1 MLSYFFALFTLSV
14 TAAYYRL
21 PFWLLSVLWFLTPFV
36 FYKLKFIT
44 NTQGIITLFLLLN
57 AMALINIR
65 PIRRWL
71 VTIPMLHG
79 LNNKDQNAWRKFSR
93 IDDGWLTTKFEKNLF
108 NGNPDFK
115 TALLHS
121 PATSQKVKQLFN
133 AIEKQ
138 TTTTASAFPE
148 YLASLGL
155 QGILTP
161 EQYDGLGLTPY
172 ECTQVIERI
181 ASHEPLLGA
190 AVGILSC
197 ESAITLINHHG
208 SKEQKRQY
216 LPAFAQAEKQ
226 VFLNPTFLYELLENN
241 QSSIEGRIDS
251 EVHDNKTIHGIRL
264 SFDDVIVMGT
274 NKSSVFYLAIHVTD
288 FTNELS
294 KKTKLGTALC
304 LFDTERDDI
313 KVRHGNPT
321 FKGLFQYYH
330 LSADNIFIPLSQ
342 IIGGFGA
349 VNQGIKQL
357 YQLQSFAAG
366 IWPAAVSLP
375 IHRSGTLISWHF
387 SHIKKQNSR
396 ALLDYRLV
404 KKQLIRQFSHSQRL
418 KLLNQMAMS
427 GNNKNMSYSHILF
440 KNSILDAS
448 LDQLTWLRTILG
460 SHAHNIKGENN
471 LNQYFRIKHLSMEL
485 DGDSHEINQLPLMKK
500 VALSSH
506 PWYAKEIALMS
517 EPKVDPKLL
526 DRYLFKHM
534 GWVMH
539 QLAKVWVYAVR
550 TSWFGRLFWRRKKRQ
565 NFIKRISASYA
576 FIADLALIKWS
587 LKKDSNT
594 EFTGYLATCNQHL
607 LMLMVLIQAYEQQ
620 SDNPAEKWLLK
631 QSLKDSFYLSQ
642 RALNQCINSAF
653 SRFGA
658 LALKVMI
665 FPFGKPF
672 HQASFSP
679 KGDYDLSQVEANGN
693 KPHSILQ
700 QIADASKQLS
710 AVQSIEHAV
719 SNATGTALTT
729 KNHQVL
735 INRTLAAGIISVE
748 QAEQIR
754 AAYDAILNIQLINH
768 FGNKDETQE
777 N

>member
-1 MLSYFFALFTLSV
+1 MFSYFFTLFALAV
-14 TAAYYRL
+14 TTAFYRL

-57 AMALINIR
+57 MMALINIR

-71 VTIPMLHG
+71 ITIPLLHG
-79 LNNKDQNAWRKFSR
+79 LNNKDKNAWRQFSR
-93 IDDGWLTTKFEKNLF
+93 IDDGWLTTEFEKRLF

-115 TALLHS
+115 TTFTPPSTNDDIQKLL
-121 PATSQKVKQLFN
+121 A
-133 AIEKQ
+133 AIDQ
-138 TTTTASAFPE
+138 QPTVQVTAFPS
-148 YLASLGL
+148 YLETMGL
-155 QGILTP
+155 QSLLTP
-161 EQYDGLGLTPY
+161 VHLGGHGFDDSG
-172 ECTQVIERI
+172 CAQVIQHI
-181 ASHEPLLGA
+181 SSHEPLLGA
-190 AVGILSC
+190 AVGILNC
-197 ESAITLINHHG
+197 ESVITLINQHG
-208 SKEQKRQY
+208 SNDQKNHY
-216 LPAFAQAEKQ
+216 LPALSKGETQ

-251 EVHDNKTIHGIRL
+251 ETHDGKPTHGIRL
-264 SFDDVIVMGT
+264 SFDDVIVLGT
-274 NKSSVFYLAIHVTD
+274 AKSSLFYLAIHVTD

-294 KKTKLGTALC
+294 DKTKLGTALC
-304 LFDTERDDI
+304 LFDTTKDAI
-313 KVRHGNPT
+313 KVRPGNPT

-357 YQLQSFAAG
+357 YQLQSFAAS
-366 IWPAAVSLP
+366 IWPAAVSMP
-375 IHRSGTLISWHF
+375 IHQSGTLISWYF
-387 SHIKKQNSR
+387 AHIKKQNSR
-396 ALLDYRLV
+396 ALLDYKMV

-418 KLLNQMAMS
+418 KLLQQMALS
-427 GNNKNMSYSHILF
+427 DHSKNMSYSHILF
-440 KNSILDAS
+440 KNSILNAS
-448 LDQLTWLRTILG
+448 MDQLTWLRTILG

-500 VALSSH
+500 VALSAH
-506 PWYAKEIALMS
+506 PWYAQEIDIMAS
-517 EPKVDPKLL
+517 DNIDIKAL
-526 DRYLFKHM
+526 DRCLFKHM
-534 GWVMH
+534 GWVAH

-550 TSWFGRLFWRRKKRQ
+550 TSWFGRFFWRKNKRQ

-576 FIADLALIKWS
+576 LIADLALIKWS

-594 EFTGYLATCNQHL
+594 EFTGYLANCNQQLLL
-607 LMLMVLIQAYEQQ
+607 LMSLLQTYQKSPKTET
-620 SDNPAEKWLLK
+620 EKWLLK
-631 QSLKDSFYLSQ
+631 QSLKDCFFLSQ

-653 SRFGA
+653 TRFGA

-672 HQASFSP
+672 HQAGFSP
-679 KGDYDLSQVEANGN
+679 KGDHDLSSLEAGN
-693 KPHSILQ
+693 KNPHSILQ

-710 AVQSIEHAV
+710 AVQNIEHAV

-768 FGNKDETQE
+768 FGNKDET
-777 N
+777 